1 VIHQTKAVQLRTLHS
16 VHGNRRGTWCDDV
29 VCMCCYTHVLTVMQ
43 TMLVQTSLYPPA
55 GTICMV
61 MYVRELPLSSGNQ
74 KWQTSLPSSS
84 SVSVPRAIPKLWLK
98 PRSHSASWKT
108 SAATRSVSAFLQT
121 LEASIPTR
129 NTCSVIAVFTCTF
142 AISKCTAVS
151 HRACFFSL
159 ILMPA

>member
-1 VIHQTKAVQLRTLHS
+1 VTHQLTVQLGILHS
-16 VHGNRRGTWCDDV
+16 VHGNRRGTWCDDL

-43 TMLVQTSLYPPA
+43 IMLVQTSLYPHA

-84 SVSVPRAIPKLWLK
+84 SVSVPRAIPRLWLK
-98 PRSHSASWKT
+98 PKSHNASWKT
-108 SAATRSVSAFLQT
+108 LAATRSVSAFLQT
-121 LEASIPTR
+121 LEASIST
-129 NTCSVIAVFTCTF
+129 TCSVIAVFTCTF

-151 HRACFFSL
+151 HTACFFFL